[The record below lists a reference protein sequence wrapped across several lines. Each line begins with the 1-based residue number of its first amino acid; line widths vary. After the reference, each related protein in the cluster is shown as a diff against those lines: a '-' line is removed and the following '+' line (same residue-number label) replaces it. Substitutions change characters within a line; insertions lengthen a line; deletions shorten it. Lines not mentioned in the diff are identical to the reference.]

1 MALQLARPS
10 PNLRRIDLYGSATH
24 YRVPVVV
31 KSLGTPASGTLKVVV
46 TGTHQAASTG
56 NYVESGGVAARR

>member
-1 MALQLARPS
+1 VAPQPACPF

-24 YRVPVVV
+24 YLVPVVV
-31 KSLGTPASGTLKVVV
+31 KSLGTPASGTLKVAV